1 MILIIATVIKD
12 FLDHAAITMLPPY
25 FLLTQIKDSTPSD
38 IKLMRTD
45 DTLDFSKNAKKWFNS
60 IWNSGK

>member
-12 FLDHAAITMLPPY
+12 FLNHVAIMILSPY

-45 DTLDFSKNAKKWFNS
+45 DTLCFSKNAKK
-60 IWNSGK
+60 